1 MINNLSVLGLIPA
14 RGGSKG
20 VPKKNIKLLN
30 GIPLINYTIKAA
42 KKARYIDK
50 LIVSTDNNEI
60 SSICKDQN
68 IEVPFVRPKKL
79 SDDNAKSI
87 DVIIHALKFIEK
99 KDNKVYDIILYLEPP
114 SPLRSYNDINESLE
128 IFVEKNPDSLVSV
141 HEANQFHPILM
152 KKIENEYLK
161 PIWKK
166 EPEGIPRQLYNPTAY
181 MRNGAIYIF
190 KRENILNNI
199 LYGDKVFPY
208 IMPIEKSICIDDI
221 RDWYVAEQLIINEKK

>member
-42 KKARYIDK
+42 KKANYIDK
-50 LIVSTDNNEI
+50 LIVSTDNDEI

-68 IEVPFVRPKKL
+68 VEVPFVRPKNL
-79 SDDNAKSI
+79 SDDQAKSI

-99 KDNKVYDIILYLEPP
+99 QENRLFDLILYLEPP
-114 SPLRSYNDINESLE
+114 SPLRTYIDINESLE
-128 IFVEKNPDSLVSV
+128 IFVKKKPDSLVSV

-152 KKIENEYLK
+152 KKIRNNYLE
-161 PIWKK
+161 PIWKN
-166 EPEGIPRQLYNPTAY
+166 EPEGIPRQLYSPTAY

-190 KRENILNNI
+190 KRDNILNNI

-221 RDWYVAEQLIINEKK
+221 KDWYVAEQLIINEK